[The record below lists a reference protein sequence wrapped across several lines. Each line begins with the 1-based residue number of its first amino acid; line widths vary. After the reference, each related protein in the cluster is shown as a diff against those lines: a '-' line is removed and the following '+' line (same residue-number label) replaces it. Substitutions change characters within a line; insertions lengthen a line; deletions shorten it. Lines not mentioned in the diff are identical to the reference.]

1 MIKRLI
7 QKLQKA
13 FAIFFVGSSTILKYT
28 DYKKE
33 QALWIQRQN
42 EKRNN
47 RGANTEQFCIQC
59 YWSYLNLI
67 GYKKTE
73 TYEIMKQYL
82 KNIGTY
88 HLTTGNDFYDD
99 GYDEKIAEN
108 INELM
113 DKVLM

>member
-1 MIKRLI
+1 MKQFI
-7 QKLQKA
+7 QKLRKA
-13 FAIFFVGSSTILKYT
+13 FAIFFVGSSTVLKYT

-42 EKRNN
+42 EKRTD
-47 RGANTEQFCIQC
+47 RGTNTEQFCIKC

-73 TYEIMKQYL
+73 TYEKMKQYL
-82 KNIGTY
+82 DNIGTY
-88 HLTTGNDFYDD
+88 HLSTGDDFYNR
-99 GYDEKIAEN
+99 GYDKKIADN

>member
-1 MIKRLI
+1 MKTLI
-7 QKLQKA
+7 QKIRGT

-42 EKRNN
+42 EKRTN
-47 RGANTEQFCIQC
+47 RGTNTEQFCIEC

-67 GYKKTE
+67 GYEKAE
-73 TYEIMKQYL
+73 TYEKMKQYL
-82 KNIGTY
+82 DNIGTY
-88 HLTTGNDFYDD
+88 HLSTGDEFWNK
-99 GYDEKIAEN
+99 GYDEKIAKN